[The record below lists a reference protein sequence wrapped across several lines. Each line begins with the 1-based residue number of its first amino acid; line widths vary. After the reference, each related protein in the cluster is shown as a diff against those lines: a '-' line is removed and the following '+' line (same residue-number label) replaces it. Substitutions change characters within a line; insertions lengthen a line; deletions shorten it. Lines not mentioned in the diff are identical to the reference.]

1 MSALVERLQ
10 RTFGLLHR
18 WLFDPVPAYSLVI
31 CRVGLGSVLLAH
43 PDWARDARKG
53 YSFDENEH
61 QPTSDTL
68 VSLAVPKPVVRY
80 LVKCGRV
87 RDDS

>member
-1 MSALVERLQ
+1 MDTE
-10 RTFGLLHR
+10 
-18 WLFDPVPAYSLVI
+18 
-31 CRVGLGSVLLAH
+31 
-43 PDWARDARKG
+43 
-53 YSFDENEH
+53 FDENEH

-80 LVKCGRV
+80 LVKRGRV